1 MSRCLAGGGDEEVGD
16 LPDDVARGD
25 QAQEGQV
32 GARPVRPSNHP
43 TLVRAHAREISLH
56 CCLLQLHSSLSTT
69 LSLSSLEVLRSILA
83 THIIVVDSYL
93 RSNIEQVQI
102 SSSRTLCN

>member
-1 MSRCLAGGGDEEVGD
+1 MCLKKSSTQKRVRSGCSVERLLLVSRRLAGGGDEEVGD

-43 TLVRAHAREISLH
+43 TLARAHRH
-56 CCLLQLHSSLSTT
+56 
-69 LSLSSLEVLRSILA
+69 
-83 THIIVVDSYL
+83 
-93 RSNIEQVQI
+93 
-102 SSSRTLCN
+102 

>member
-1 MSRCLAGGGDEEVGD
+1 MCLKKSSTQKRVRCACSVERLLLLVSRRLAGGGDEEVGD

-43 TLVRAHAREISLH
+43 RLARAHRH
-56 CCLLQLHSSLSTT
+56 
-69 LSLSSLEVLRSILA
+69 
-83 THIIVVDSYL
+83 
-93 RSNIEQVQI
+93 
-102 SSSRTLCN
+102 